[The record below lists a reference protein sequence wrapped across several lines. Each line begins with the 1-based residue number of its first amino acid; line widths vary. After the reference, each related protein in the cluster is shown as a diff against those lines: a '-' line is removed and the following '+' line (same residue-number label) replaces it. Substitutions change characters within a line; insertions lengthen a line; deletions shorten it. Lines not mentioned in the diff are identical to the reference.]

1 MKLTSTLVTEGGS
14 RRSAAVFVHPACW
27 AGAGYQRL
35 SDTLYDHGYD
45 ESVTCIG
52 PLDRRG
58 RRQIMRVIERG
69 PFHLVLEGLD
79 GVRIEH
85 WLGGS
90 AA

>member
-14 RRSAAVFVHPACW
+14 RSAPVFVHPACW
-27 AGAGYQRL
+27 AGRGYQRL
-35 SDTLYDHGYD
+35 SDTLYEHGYD
-45 ESVTCIG
+45 EANVCIG

-58 RRQIMRVIERG
+58 RRQVMRMIERG

-85 WLGGS
+85 RLGGS

>member
-14 RRSAAVFVHPACW
+14 RSAAVFVHPICW
-27 AGAGYQRL
+27 SGAGYQRL
-35 SDTLYDHGYD
+35 SDTLYDRGYT
-45 ESVTCIG
+45 EATTCIG

-85 WLGGS
+85 RLGGS